1 MAIEKVYTS
10 EERTSIKNLRE
21 VLAAIDR
28 EPELPG
34 GMPAEVR
41 RLLSIDPETVLRSVV
56 KLTKSNIRTVVDALI
71 NSMGEYKNEG

>member
-1 MAIEKVYTS
+1 MSVEKSYTK
-10 EERTSIKNLRE
+10 EERVAVKHLRE

-41 RLLSIDPETVLRSVV
+41 RLLIIDPETVLRSTV
-56 KLTKSNIRTVVDALI
+56 KTTKRNIREFVTGVIDSLG
-71 NSMGEYKNEG
+71 SNEPGG